1 MLLAFEIF
9 SMIFIMTSSM
19 RSLHDIVSKI
29 FENYILFDYI
39 SISIHVV

>member
-19 RSLHDIVSKI
+19 CSLHDIVSKI
-29 FENYILFDYI
+29 FENYILLDYI
-39 SISIHVV
+39 SIAIHVV